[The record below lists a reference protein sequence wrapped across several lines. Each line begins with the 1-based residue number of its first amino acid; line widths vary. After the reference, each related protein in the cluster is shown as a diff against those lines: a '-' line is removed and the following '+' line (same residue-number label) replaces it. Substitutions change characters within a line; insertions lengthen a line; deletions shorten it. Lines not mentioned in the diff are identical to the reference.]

1 MPASSRTTITNPYS
15 VPVRESMH
23 LTAYVPSIVHRY
35 FMHDL
40 LCHTPGAMNAILC
53 TIINRVHEEL
63 LDRGVTKWDEESE
76 AIINHILKNI
86 TFND

>member
-1 MPASSRTTITNPYS
+1 MPTSSRTTIPNPYS

-23 LTAYVPSIVHRY
+23 LTAYVPPDVHRY

-40 LCHTPGAMNAILC
+40 LRHTPGAMNAILC
-53 TIINRVHEEL
+53 TIIDRLQKEL
-63 LDRGVTKWDEESE
+63 LDRGVTQWDTESE
-76 AIINHILKNI
+76 QIIQHVLKGI